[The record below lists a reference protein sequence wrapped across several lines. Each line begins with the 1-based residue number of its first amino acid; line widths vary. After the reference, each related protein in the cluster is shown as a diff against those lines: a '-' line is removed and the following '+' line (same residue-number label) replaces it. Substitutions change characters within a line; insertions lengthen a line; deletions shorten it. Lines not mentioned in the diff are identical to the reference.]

1 MSLQPLSEVLSAPPL
16 GAFMSTDLSH
26 LGTWSPGAEPACFD
40 AGALAAAVTRV
51 REPLHVVR
59 EGPAGRL
66 GVGFGGQA
74 SPNGAGYPL
83 LGTLPALY
91 PEWLGDRSFC
101 ETHGVRFPYVV
112 GEMAR
117 AITTTRMVIA
127 MARAGMVGFFGA
139 GGLAPAQVGKALD
152 EIEAALGKDGP
163 AWGTNLIHSP
173 HSPELENVIAD
184 LYLSRGV
191 RHICVSAFMG
201 LPPAVV
207 LCAVKGLHRDPQGR
221 IQRRRHIFAKL
232 SRPEVAEAFMSP
244 APSALLE
251 PLVRA
256 GKLSAEEAALAA
268 HVPVA
273 EDITAEADSGGHTDN
288 RPLAALL
295 PVLLNLRDRLVQQ
308 HRYPRPIR
316 VGAAGGLGTPAAV
329 AAAFSLG
336 AAYVVTGSVNQAAVE
351 SGLAEDGKRML
362 AEAGLADVMM
372 APCADMFELGV
383 RVQVLRRGT
392 MYGVRAQRLYDLYR
406 SYDSLEA
413 LPAEIRQRME
423 SEILGATCDEVW
435 SEVQHFFETRDPREL
450 ERAQS
455 EPKHRMALV
464 FRWYLGMASKWPVEG
479 ETRRRLDYQ
488 IWCGP
493 AMGAFNDWVRGS
505 FLEAQTNRGVVQI
518 ALNLLEGAAVLTRAQ
533 QLRAA
538 GVALPAAA
546 FTFAPRLLG

>member
-1 MSLQPLSEVLSAPPL
+1 
-16 GAFMSTDLSH
+16 MSTDLSQ
-26 LGTWSPGAEPACFD
+26 LGNWNPGAEPACFD
-40 AGALAAAVTRV
+40 AGVLAAAVGRV
-51 REPLHVVR
+51 REPAHVVR
-59 EGPAGRL
+59 EGARGRL
-66 GVGFGGQA
+66 GVGFGGRVA
-74 SPNGAGYPL
+74 PDGAGYPL

-117 AITTTRMVIA
+117 GITTARMVIA
-127 MARAGMVGFFGA
+127 MARAGMMGFFGA
-139 GGLAPAQVGKALD
+139 GGLAPAQVGTALD

-163 AWGTNLIHSP
+163 AWGANLIHSP
-173 HSPELENVIAD
+173 HSPDLENVIAD

-191 RHICVSAFMG
+191 RRICVSAFMG
-201 LPPAVV
+201 LTPAVV
-207 LCAVKGLHRDPQGR
+207 LCAAKRLHRDPEGR
-221 IQRRRHIFAKL
+221 IQRGHHIFAKL

-273 EDITAEADSGGHTDN
+273 EDVTAEADSGGHTDN
-288 RPLAALL
+288 RPLAALV
-295 PVLLNLRDRLVQQ
+295 PVLLALRDRLQQQ
-308 HRYPRPIR
+308 HRFPRPIR

-336 AAYVVTGSVNQAAVE
+336 AAYVVTGSVNQAAIE

-392 MYGVRAQRLYDLYR
+392 MYGGRAQRLYDLYR
-406 SYDSLEA
+406 SYDSLEE
-413 LPAEIRQRME
+413 LPAEVRQRLE
-423 SEILGATCDEVW
+423 SEILGVSCDEVW
-435 SEVQHFFETRDPREL
+435 SEVRRFFERRDPREL
-450 ERAQS
+450 ERALR

-464 FRWYLGMASKWPVEG
+464 VRWYLGMASKWPVEG
-479 ETRRRLDYQ
+479 ESRRRLDYQ

-505 FLEAQTNRGVVQI
+505 FLEAQANRGVVQI

-533 QLRAA
+533 QLRTA
-538 GVALPAAA
+538 GVAMPAAA
-546 FTFAPRLLG
+546 FSFAPRLLG

>member
-1 MSLQPLSEVLSAPPL
+1 
-16 GAFMSTDLSH
+16 MSTDFLH
-26 LGTWSPGAEPACFD
+26 LGTWSPGAEPAAFD
-40 AGALAAAVTRV
+40 AGTLATAVARV
-51 REPLHVVR
+51 REPVHVVR
-59 EGPAGRL
+59 EGARGRL
-66 GVGFGGQA
+66 GVAFGGQVA
-74 SPNGAGYPL
+74 SDGAGYPL

-101 ETHGVRFPYVV
+101 ETHGLRFPYVV

-117 AITTTRMVIA
+117 GISTAHMVIA

-139 GGLAPAQVGKALD
+139 GGLSPSQVGTALD
-152 EIEAALGKDGP
+152 EIETALGKDGP
-163 AWGTNLIHSP
+163 SWGANLIHSP
-173 HSPELENVIAD
+173 HNPELENLIAD
-184 LYLSRGV
+184 LYLSHGV
-191 RHICVSAFMG
+191 RRICVSAFMG
-201 LPPAVV
+201 LTPAVV
-207 LCAVKGLHRDPQGR
+207 CCSAKGLRRDPEGR
-221 IQRRRHIFAKL
+221 IQRHHHIFAKL

-244 APSALLE
+244 APPALLE
-251 PLVRA
+251 PLVRE
-256 GKLSAEEAALAA
+256 GKLDPDEAALAA

-288 RPLAALL
+288 RPLLALV
-295 PVLLNLRDRLVQQ
+295 PVLLALRDRLQER
-308 HRYPRPIR
+308 HRFPRPIR

-329 AAAFSLG
+329 ASAFSLG

-406 SYDSLEA
+406 SYDSLEM
-413 LPAEIRQRME
+413 LPAEVRQRLE

-435 SEVQHFFETRDPREL
+435 SEVRHFFEARDPREL
-450 ERAQS
+450 ERA
-455 EPKHRMALV
+455 EHEHRRALV
-464 FRWYLGMASKWPVEG
+464 FRWYLGMASKWPVVG
-479 ETRRRLDYQ
+479 EARRRLDYQ

-505 FLEAQTNRGVVQI
+505 FLQAQANRGVVQI

-533 QLRAA
+533 QLRSV
-538 GVALPAAA
+538 GVGMPAAA
-546 FTFAPRLLG
+546 FSFAPRLLG

>member
-1 MSLQPLSEVLSAPPL
+1 
-16 GAFMSTDLSH
+16 MSTDFSH
-26 LGTWSPGAEPACFD
+26 LGTWRPGTEPACFD
-40 AGALAAAVTRV
+40 AAALPAAVARV

-59 EGPAGRL
+59 EGPRGRL
-66 GVGFGGQA
+66 GAAFGGQVA
-74 SPNGAGYPL
+74 PNGTGYPL

-117 AITTTRMVIA
+117 GITTPRMVIA
-127 MARAGMVGFFGA
+127 MARAGMMGFFGA
-139 GGLAPAQVGKALD
+139 GGLSPVQVGLALD

-163 AWGTNLIHSP
+163 AWGANLIHSP
-173 HSPELENVIAD
+173 HNPELENLIAD

-191 RHICVSAFMG
+191 RRICVSAFMG
-201 LPPAVV
+201 LTPAVV
-207 LCAVKGLHRDPQGR
+207 LCAAKGLRRDPEGR
-221 IQRRRHIFAKL
+221 IQCRHHIFAKL

-244 APSALLE
+244 APAAFLE
-251 PLVRA
+251 MLVRE
-256 GKLSAEEAALAA
+256 GKLDAEEATLAA

-273 EDITAEADSGGHTDN
+273 EDITGEADSGGHTDN
-288 RPLAALL
+288 RPLAALV
-295 PVLLNLRDRLVQQ
+295 PVLLALRDRIMQR

-329 AAAFSLG
+329 ASAFSLG

-351 SGLAEDGKRML
+351 SSLAEDGKRML

-413 LPAEIRQRME
+413 LPAEVRQRLE

-435 SEVQHFFETRDPREL
+435 SEVRRFFEGRDSREL
-450 ERAQS
+450 ERAQR

-464 FRWYLGMASKWPVEG
+464 FRWYLGMASKWPVVG
-479 ETRRRLDYQ
+479 ESRRRLDYQ

-505 FLEAQTNRGVVQI
+505 FLEAQGNRGVVQI

-533 QLRAA
+533 QLRAS
-538 GVALPAAA
+538 GVAVPVAA
-546 FTFAPRLLG
+546 FNFTPRSLG

>member
-1 MSLQPLSEVLSAPPL
+1 
-16 GAFMSTDLSH
+16 MSTDLSV
-26 LGTWSPGAEPACFD
+26 LGTWNPGAEPACFD
-40 AGALAAAVTRV
+40 AGALAAAVARV

-66 GVGFGGQA
+66 GVALGGQT
-74 SPNGAGYPL
+74 SPNGAGFPL

-117 AITTTRMVIA
+117 GITTARMVIA
-127 MARAGMVGFFGA
+127 MARAGMMGFFGA

-163 AWGTNLIHSP
+163 AWGANLIHSP

-201 LPPAVV
+201 LTPAVV
-207 LCAVKGLHRDPQGR
+207 LCAAKGLHRDLQGP
-221 IQRRRHIFAKL
+221 IQRRHHIFAKL

-268 HVPVA
+268 QVPVA

-288 RPLAALL
+288 RPLTALF
-295 PVLLNLRDRLVQQ
+295 PVLLALRDRLSQQ
-308 HRYPRPIR
+308 RRFLRPIR

-362 AEAGLADVMM
+362 AEAGLADMMM

-392 MYGVRAQRLYDLYR
+392 MYGGRAQRLYDLYR
-406 SYDSLEA
+406 SFDSLEA
-413 LPAEIRQRME
+413 LPAETRQRLE
-423 SEILGATCDEVW
+423 SEIFGATCDEVW
-435 SEVQHFFETRDPREL
+435 SEVRGFFETRDPREL
-450 ERAQS
+450 ERAQR

-464 FRWYLGMASKWPVEG
+464 FRWYLGMASKWPVVG
-479 ETRRRLDYQ
+479 ESRRRLDYQ

-518 ALNLLEGAAVLTRAQ
+518 ALNLLEGAAVITRAQ

-538 GVALPAAA
+538 GVAMPAAA
-546 FTFAPRLLG
+546 FAFSPRLLG

>member
-1 MSLQPLSEVLSAPPL
+1 MAASTTAFSRYYSPSH
-16 GAFMSTDLSH
+16 FMSTDLSH
-26 LGTWSPGAEPACFD
+26 LGTWNPGAEPACFD
-40 AGALAAAVTRV
+40 VGALAAAVARV
-51 REPLHVVR
+51 REPLHIVR
-59 EGPAGRL
+59 EGLRGRL
-66 GVGFGGQA
+66 GAGFGGQMA
-74 SPNGAGYPL
+74 ANGAGYPL

-117 AITTTRMVIA
+117 GITTSRMVIA
-127 MARAGMVGFFGA
+127 MARAGMMGFFGA
-139 GGLAPAQVGKALD
+139 GGLAPAQVGTALD

-163 AWGTNLIHSP
+163 AWGANLIHSP
-173 HSPELENVIAD
+173 HSPELENLITN
-184 LYLSRGV
+184 LYLSHGV

-201 LPPAVV
+201 LTPAVV
-207 LCAVKGLHRDPQGR
+207 LCAARGLHRDPQGR
-221 IQRRRHIFAKL
+221 IQRRHHIFAKL

-244 APSALLE
+244 APAALLE

-288 RPLAALL
+288 RPLAALV
-295 PVLLNLRDRLVQQ
+295 PVLLALRDRLSQQ

-336 AAYVVTGSVNQAAVE
+336 AAYVVTGSVNQAAIE

-362 AEAGLADVMM
+362 ADAGLADVMM

-413 LPAEIRQRME
+413 LPAEIRQRLE

-435 SEVQHFFETRDPREL
+435 SEVRHFFETRDPREL

-505 FLEAQTNRGVVQI
+505 FLEAQSNRGVVQI

-533 QLRAA
+533 QLRVA
-538 GVALPAAA
+538 GVAVPAAA
-546 FTFAPRLLG
+546 FAFSPRLLG

>member
-1 MSLQPLSEVLSAPPL
+1 
-16 GAFMSTDLSH
+16 MSTDLSH
-26 LGTWSPGAEPACFD
+26 LGTWNPGAEPAGFD
-40 AGALAAAVTRV
+40 GAALAAAATRV
-51 REPLHVVR
+51 REPAHVVR
-59 EGPAGRL
+59 EGARGRL
-66 GVGFGGQA
+66 GVGFGGQVA
-74 SPNGAGYPL
+74 PNGAGCPL

-117 AITTTRMVIA
+117 GITTARMVIA
-127 MARAGMVGFFGA
+127 MARAGMMGFFGA
-139 GGLAPAQVGKALD
+139 GGLAPAQVGAALD

-163 AWGTNLIHSP
+163 AWGANLIHSP
-173 HSPELENVIAD
+173 HNPELENLIAD

-191 RHICVSAFMG
+191 RRICVSAFMG
-201 LPPAVV
+201 LTPAVV
-207 LCAVKGLHRDPQGR
+207 RCAATGLRRDPEGR
-221 IQRRRHIFAKL
+221 IQRRHHIFAKL

-244 APSALLE
+244 APATLLE
-251 PLVRA
+251 ALVRE
-256 GKLSAEEAALAA
+256 GKLGAEEAALAA

-273 EDITAEADSGGHTDN
+273 ADITAEADSGGHTDN
-288 RPLAALL
+288 RPLAALV
-295 PVLLNLRDRLVQQ
+295 PVLLALRDRLQRQ
-308 HRYPRPIR
+308 HGYPRSIR

-329 AAAFSLG
+329 ASAFSLG
-336 AAYVVTGSVNQAAVE
+336 AAYVVTGSVNQAALE

-406 SYDSLEA
+406 SFDSLEA
-413 LPAEIRQRME
+413 LPAEARQRLE

-435 SEVQHFFETRDPREL
+435 SEVRRFFEKRDPREL

-479 ETRRRLDYQ
+479 ESRRRLDYQ

-505 FLEAQTNRGVVQI
+505 FLQAQANRGVVQI

-533 QLRAA
+533 QLRTVGIAM
-538 GVALPAAA
+538 PAAA
-546 FTFAPRLLG
+546 FTFTPRLLG

>member
-1 MSLQPLSEVLSAPPL
+1 MT
-16 GAFMSTDLSH
+16 TDLSH
-26 LGTWSPGAEPACFD
+26 LGTWSPGAEPAAFD
-40 AGALAAAVTRV
+40 AGALAAAITRV
-51 REPLHVVR
+51 REPAHVVC
-59 EGPAGRL
+59 EGARGRL
-66 GVGFGGQA
+66 GVAFGGQLT
-74 SPNGAGYPL
+74 PDGAGYPL

-91 PEWLGDRSFC
+91 PEWLGERSFC

-117 AITTTRMVIA
+117 GITTARMVIA
-127 MARAGMVGFFGA
+127 MARAGMLGFFGA
-139 GGLAPAQVGKALD
+139 GGLSPEQVGTALA

-163 AWGTNLIHSP
+163 AWGANLIHSP
-173 HSPELENVIAD
+173 NNPELENLIAE
-184 LYLSRGV
+184 LYLARDV
-191 RHICVSAFMG
+191 RRICASAFMG
-201 LPPAVV
+201 LTPAVV
-207 LCAVKGLHRDPQGR
+207 LCAAKGLRRDPAGR
-221 IQRRRHIFAKL
+221 IQRHHHIFAKL

-244 APSALLE
+244 APSALLQ
-251 PLVRA
+251 PLVRE

-268 HVPVA
+268 YVPVA

-288 RPLAALL
+288 RPLAVLL
-295 PVLLNLRDRLVQQ
+295 PILLGLRDRLVQQ

-336 AAYVVTGSVNQAAVE
+336 AAYVLTGSVNQAALE

-362 AEAGLADVMM
+362 AEAGLVDVMM

-406 SYDSLEA
+406 SHDSLET
-413 LPAEIRQRME
+413 LPAEARQRLE

-435 SEVQHFFETRDPREL
+435 SEVRSFFETRDPREL
-450 ERAQS
+450 ERAQR

-464 FRWYLGMASKWPVEG
+464 FRWYLGMASKWPVVG
-479 ETRRRLDYQ
+479 ESRRRLDYQ

-505 FLEAQTNRGVVQI
+505 FLEAQANRGVVQI
-518 ALNLLEGAAVLTRAQ
+518 ALNLLEGAAVLSRAQ
-533 QLRAA
+533 QLRAV
-538 GVALPAAA
+538 GVAVPAAA
-546 FTFAPRLLG
+546 FAFTPRLLG

>member
-1 MSLQPLSEVLSAPPL
+1 
-16 GAFMSTDLSH
+16 MSTDLSH
-26 LGTWSPGAEPACFD
+26 LGTWNPGAEPAGFD
-40 AGALAAAVTRV
+40 AVALAAAATRV
-51 REPLHVVR
+51 REPAHVLR
-59 EGPAGRL
+59 EPARGRL
-66 GVGFGGQA
+66 GVGFGGQVA
-74 SPNGAGYPL
+74 PDGAGCPL

-117 AITTTRMVIA
+117 GITTARMVIA
-127 MARAGMVGFFGA
+127 MARAGMMGFFGA
-139 GGLAPAQVGKALD
+139 GGLSPAQVGAALD

-163 AWGTNLIHSP
+163 AWGANLIHSP
-173 HSPELENVIAD
+173 HNPELENLIAD

-191 RHICVSAFMG
+191 RRICASAFMG
-201 LPPAVV
+201 LTPAVV
-207 LCAVKGLHRDPQGR
+207 RCAATGLRRDPEGR
-221 IQRRRHIFAKL
+221 IQRRHHIFAKL

-244 APSALLE
+244 APATLLE
-251 PLVRA
+251 ALVRE
-256 GKLSAEEAALAA
+256 GKLGAEEAALAA

-288 RPLAALL
+288 RPLVALV
-295 PVLLNLRDRLVQQ
+295 PVLLALRDRLQRQ
-308 HRYPRPIR
+308 HGYPRSIR

-329 AAAFSLG
+329 ASAFSLG
-336 AAYVVTGSVNQAAVE
+336 AAYVVTGSVNQAALE

-406 SYDSLEA
+406 SFDSLEA
-413 LPAEIRQRME
+413 LPAEARQRLE

-435 SEVQHFFETRDPREL
+435 SEVRRFFERRDPREL
-450 ERAQS
+450 ARALA

-479 ETRRRLDYQ
+479 ESRRRLDYQ

-505 FLEAQTNRGVVQI
+505 FLQAQANRGVVQI

-533 QLRAA
+533 QLRTA
-538 GVALPAAA
+538 GIAMPAAA
-546 FTFAPRLLG
+546 FSFAPRLLG

>member
-1 MSLQPLSEVLSAPPL
+1 
-16 GAFMSTDLSH
+16 MSTDLSH
-26 LGTWSPGAEPACFD
+26 LGTWSPGVEPACFD
-40 AGALAAAVTRV
+40 AGALAAAVARV

-59 EGPAGRL
+59 EGARGRL
-66 GVGFGGQA
+66 GVAFGGQVA
-74 SPNGAGYPL
+74 PDGAGYPL

-117 AITTTRMVIA
+117 GITTARMVIS
-127 MARAGMVGFFGA
+127 MARAGMMGFFGA
-139 GGLAPAQVGKALD
+139 GGLSPAQVGTALD

-163 AWGTNLIHSP
+163 AWGANLIHSP
-173 HSPELENVIAD
+173 HNPELENLIAD

-191 RHICVSAFMG
+191 RRICVSAFMG
-201 LPPAVV
+201 LTPAVV
-207 LCAVKGLHRDPQGR
+207 LCAAKGLHRDPEGR
-221 IQRRRHIFAKL
+221 VRRGHHIFAKL
-232 SRPEVAEAFMSP
+232 SRPEVAESFMSP
-244 APSALLE
+244 APPALLE

-256 GKLSAEEAALAA
+256 GQLSAEEATLAA

-288 RPLAALL
+288 RPLAALF
-295 PVLLNLRDRLVQQ
+295 PVLLALRDRLQQQ
-308 HRYPRPIR
+308 HRYSRPIR

-392 MYGVRAQRLYDLYR
+392 MYGGRAQRLYDLYR

-413 LPAEIRQRME
+413 LPAEVRQRLE
-423 SEILGATCDEVW
+423 SEILDATCDEVW
-435 SEVQHFFETRDPREL
+435 SEVRRFFAARDPREL
-450 ERAQS
+450 ERAQR

-464 FRWYLGMASKWPVEG
+464 FRWYLGMASKWPVVG
-479 ETRRRLDYQ
+479 ESHRRLDYQ

-505 FLEAQTNRGVVQI
+505 FLEAQANRGVVQI
-518 ALNLLEGAAVLTRAQ
+518 ALNLLEGAAVVARAQ

-538 GVALPAAA
+538 GVAMPAAA
-546 FTFAPRLLG
+546 FSFTPRLLG

>member
-1 MSLQPLSEVLSAPPL
+1 MPLRPLFEVLFAAP
-16 GAFMSTDLSH
+16 FMSTDLSV
-26 LGTWSPGAEPACFD
+26 LGTWNPGAEPACFD
-40 AGALAAAVTRV
+40 AGALATAVARV

-59 EGPAGRL
+59 EGPRGRL
-66 GVGFGGQA
+66 GVALGGQT

-117 AITTTRMVIA
+117 GITTARMVIA
-127 MARAGMVGFFGA
+127 MARAGMMGFFGA
-139 GGLAPAQVGKALD
+139 GGLAPSQVGKALD

-184 LYLSRGV
+184 LCLSRGV

-201 LPPAVV
+201 LTPAVI
-207 LCAVKGLHRDPQGR
+207 LCAAKGLHRDPQGR
-221 IQRRRHIFAKL
+221 IQRHHHIFAKL

-288 RPLAALL
+288 RPLTALV
-295 PVLLNLRDRLVQQ
+295 PVLLALRDRLSP

-351 SGLAEDGKRML
+351 SGLAEDGKLML

-392 MYGVRAQRLYDLYR
+392 MYGGRAQRLYDLYR
-406 SYDSLEA
+406 TYDSLEA
-413 LPAEIRQRME
+413 LPAEIRQRLE
-423 SEILGATCDEVW
+423 SEIFGATCDEVW
-435 SEVQHFFETRDPREL
+435 SEVRGFFETRDPREL

-464 FRWYLGMASKWPVEG
+464 FRWYLGMASKWPVVG
-479 ETRRRLDYQ
+479 ESRRRLDYQ

-505 FLEAQTNRGVVQI
+505 FLEAQANRSVVQI

-538 GVALPAAA
+538 GVAMPAAA
-546 FTFAPRLLG
+546 FAFSPRFLG

>member
-1 MSLQPLSEVLSAPPL
+1 
-16 GAFMSTDLSH
+16 MSTDRFP
-26 LGTWSPGAEPACFD
+26 LGTWNPDAEPACFD
-40 AGALAAAVTRV
+40 AAALAAAVARV
-51 REPLHVVR
+51 REPAHVVR
-59 EGPAGRL
+59 EGPRGRL
-66 GVGFGGQA
+66 GVAFGGQVA
-74 SPNGAGYPL
+74 PDGAGYPL

-101 ETHGVRFPYVV
+101 ESHGVRFPYVV

-117 AITTTRMVIA
+117 GITTARMVIS
-127 MARAGMVGFFGA
+127 MARAGMMGFFGA
-139 GGLAPAQVGKALD
+139 GGLSPAQVGTALD
-152 EIEAALGKDGP
+152 EIEAALGKGGP
-163 AWGTNLIHSP
+163 SWGANLIHSP
-173 HSPELENVIAD
+173 HNPELESLIAD

-191 RHICVSAFMG
+191 SRICASAFMG
-201 LPPAVV
+201 LTPAVV
-207 LCAVKGLHRDPQGR
+207 RCAAKGLHRDSAGR
-221 IQRRRHIFAKL
+221 IQRRHHIFAKL

-244 APSALLE
+244 APVALLE
-251 PLVRA
+251 PLARA

-268 HVPVA
+268 HVAVA

-288 RPLAALL
+288 RPLAALF
-295 PVLLNLRDRLVQQ
+295 PVLLALRDRLSQQ
-308 HRYPRPIR
+308 HRFLRPIR

-329 AAAFSLG
+329 ASAFSLG

-406 SYDSLEA
+406 SFDSLEA
-413 LPAEIRQRME
+413 LPPEVRQRLE
-423 SEILGATCDEVW
+423 SEILGVSCDEVW
-435 SEVQHFFETRDPREL
+435 SEVRRFFETRDPREL
-450 ERAQS
+450 ERAQR

-464 FRWYLGMASKWPVEG
+464 FRWYLGMASKWPVVG
-479 ETRRRLDYQ
+479 ESRRRLDYQ

-505 FLEAQTNRGVVQI
+505 FLEAPGRRGVVQI
-518 ALNLLEGAAVLTRAQ
+518 ALNLLEGAAVLARAQ
-533 QLRAA
+533 QLRAV
-538 GVALPAAA
+538 GVAIPAAA
-546 FTFAPRLLG
+546 FRFTPRLLG